1 MGIKQSYQTGSNP
14 GLLSPV
20 QRRLL
25 GLVYGQPERR
35 FQGAELIRLA
45 ESGTGATHRQLQQMT
60 SSGLFTVTPV
70 GNQKYYQANRASP
83 IFGELHS
90 IVLKTIGLAQPL
102 RDALSPA
109 ADRVKAAFVYGSI
122 AAGTQ
127 RAESDIDLM
136 VISDSLDYASVFEL
150 LQPVEQLLA
159 RKINPTVMRPD
170 DWERKRDM
178 SDSFASR
185 VATGPKIWVIGDDST
200 IP

>member
-1 MGIKQSYQTGSNP
+1 MGIRSTHQTGSNP

-25 GLVYGQPERR
+25 GLVYGQPDRR

-45 ESGTGATHRQLQQMT
+45 GSGTGATHRQLQQLT
-60 SSGLFTVTPV
+60 ASGLFAVTPV

-83 IFGELHS
+83 IFSELHS

-102 RDALSPA
+102 RDALLKV
-109 ADRVKAAFVYGSI
+109 ADQIQAAFVYGSI
-122 AAGTQ
+122 AAGNE
-127 RAESDIDLM
+127 RAESDVDVM
-136 VISDSLDYASVFEL
+136 VISDTLNYAEVFEL
-150 LQPVEQLLA
+150 LQSVEQTLA

-170 DWERKRDM
+170 DWARKRAL

-185 VATGPKIWVIGDDST
+185 IAAGPKIWVIGDDST
-200 IP
+200 IS